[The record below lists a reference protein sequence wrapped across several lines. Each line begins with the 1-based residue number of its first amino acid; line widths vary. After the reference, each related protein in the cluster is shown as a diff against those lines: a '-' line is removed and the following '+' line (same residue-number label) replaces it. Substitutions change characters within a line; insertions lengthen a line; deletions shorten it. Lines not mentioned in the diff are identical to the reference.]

1 VGTTSPDHPRTRRRL
16 VLAGLLGAAVLT
28 GGAGAAYAA
37 NTDSRAVETGYA
49 VVVDGGAPAAEG
61 SAATGAANDC
71 PDGAAEGTGISLR
84 VMAGGWS

>member
-1 VGTTSPDHPRTRRRL
+1 VVTTSPDHRRTRRRL
-16 VLAGLLGAAVLT
+16 AIAGLLGAAVLT

-61 SAATGAANDC
+61 STTAGASDNC
-71 PDGAAEGTGISLR
+71 PDDAAEGTGVPVR
-84 VMAGGWS
+84 AEAGGWE